1 MSRTTVIIIVGF
13 VVLAVFLLVG
23 AGFGRRG
30 IRRATED
37 FLLVW
42 LALVSGNMAVGVIDE
57 GYGVVEEIPFW
68 ILNFVP
74 AAAVA
79 VFVRYLVRDE
89 RPAVTAG

>member
-1 MSRTTVIIIVGF
+1 MSRTTVVILVGF
-13 VVLAVFLLVG
+13 VLLAVFVLVG
-23 AGFGRRG
+23 SAFGKRG

-57 GYGVVEEIPFW
+57 GYGFAEEIPFW
-68 ILNFVP
+68 LLNFLP

-79 VFVRYLVRDE
+79 AVARYAA
-89 RPAVTAG
+89 RPRSA